1 MTDPSLLRDAS
12 LRGRLLT
19 RDEWYNYR
27 ESFKCRLVARL
38 GCPLLMCWPEERADL
53 DALVALMR
61 RACAHTPGAVL
72 EGVTS
77 IGCGCGVVE
86 WLLAEHFAPLSVHG
100 IDACLCSPF
109 SLTTHNNS
117 VHKSA
122 CITRVTVPG
131 GKQLC
136 EEAKWTISYGCALD
150 PETRNLH
157 RVRVPREHALAFFY
171 PIPSSYLGQYVAHYR
186 GACIVTAPANY
197 ADEEGAA
204 LARMLD
210 ATGCWRHEG
219 SVLFGGKRASEVRVY
234 ARDARVPPHEAALRT
249 TLVCDRRGM
258 PWLTDALVDA
268 LLHENNSD
276 DEEEVPCEER
286 PAPELE
292 RLYATHAPHALYWM
306 ARRGLLPLHVAVR
319 GDDADTRALV
329 ARIRA
334 ARAAS
339 PRYALLADADTAPV
353 RTLAAVLHAWAQ
365 RGTHPLPL
373 VPMHLLHECECTDAA
388 PEGLLEAV
396 RAFDA
401 GPSAGET
408 AGPLLRAL
416 GAAGLRACLG
426 LRTTAG
432 TARDV
437 LPPSLLQLVAAFRR
451 RHSEGTAT
459 LTVGA
464 RALAK
469 HCERARDGWW
479 GDGLHGTE
487 AEKNARA
494 DDRLVAILAQPAWAN
509 VHALPHDVL
518 VYEVR
523 NEAGYGARWECAPPF
538 RFRGFLE
545 PQMEDGH
552 ALGWVH

>member
-1 MTDPSLLRDAS
+1 M
-12 LRGRLLT
+12 
-19 RDEWYNYR
+19 
-27 ESFKCRLVARL
+27 
-38 GCPLLMCWPEERADL
+38 
-53 DALVALMR
+53 
-61 RACAHTPGAVL
+61 
-72 EGVTS
+72 
-77 IGCGCGVVE
+77 
-86 WLLAEHFAPLSVHG
+86 
-100 IDACLCSPF
+100 
-109 SLTTHNNS
+109 
-117 VHKSA
+117 
-122 CITRVTVPG
+122 
-131 GKQLC
+131 
-136 EEAKWTISYGCALD
+136 
-150 PETRNLH
+150 
-157 RVRVPREHALAFFY
+157 RVPREHALAFFY

-204 LARMLD
+204 LARMLA
-210 ATGCWRHEG
+210 ATGCWRREG
-219 SVLFGGKRASEVRVY
+219 SVLFGGKRASEVCVF

-249 TLVCDRRGM
+249 ALVCDRRGA
-258 PWLTDALVDA
+258 PWLTDALVHA
-268 LLHENNSD
+268 LLHDHHNSSESKGTEDEEED
-276 DEEEVPCEER
+276 DEEELLLLREER

-292 RLYATHAPHALYWM
+292 RLYAAHAPRALYWM
-306 ARRGLLPLHVAVR
+306 ARRGLLPLRVEVR
-319 GDDADTRALV
+319 GDDAGARALA

-334 ARAAS
+334 ARAAA
-339 PRYALLADADTAPV
+339 PRYALLAAAGDGDAPV

-365 RGTHPLPL
+365 RGTHPLPRA
-373 VPMHLLHECECTDAA
+373 PMPLLHECTTD
-388 PEGLLEAV
+388 PTSGEQQQEQHDQDQEQLLLQAV

-401 GPSAGET
+401 APSAGET
-408 AGPLLRAL
+408 AGALLRAL

-432 TARDV
+432 TAPAV
-437 LPPSLLQLVAAFRR
+437 LPPRVLALVVAFRR
-451 RHSEGTAT
+451 RHSSGGDSTAA

-469 HCERARDGWW
+469 HCERSRDGWW

-494 DDRLVAILAQPAWAN
+494 DRKLAEILAQPAWAN
-509 VHALPHDVL
+509 VHALPHGVV